1 MASGRGTLQ
10 AYEKTSALNSVVDS
24 YASVVRFI
32 GHVQLKGVRPRTVEA
47 YLMMVRLLARWAGQD
62 PASLDEEAVRG
73 FFLHLVRDRQYSSQ
87 SIRQARAALTAFYR
101 EMLARTEWTIFA
113 SIKTRDPV
121 KLPLVL
127 SREEVATILSH
138 IRELRF
144 AVPLRLIYLC
154 GLRLSECLHV
164 EVKDIRR
171 AGLRLHVREGK
182 GGKE

>member
-1 MASGRGTLQ
+1 M
-10 AYEKTSALNSVVDS
+10 
-24 YASVVRFI
+24 
-32 GHVQLKGVRPRTVEA
+32 
-47 YLMMVRLLARWAGQD
+47 
-62 PASLDEEAVRG
+62 RG
-73 FFLHLVRDRQYSSQ
+73 FFLHLVRERQYAPQ
-87 SIRQARAALTAFYR
+87 SIRQARAALTAFYGG
-101 EMLARTEWTIFA
+101 MLARTEWTIFA